1 MKHSHRSIL
10 SMLDDSLR
18 WTGIPARVADD
29 MSDNPSVDR
38 KHQPLRWSPLLIIA
52 FSCVLLILCLSW
64 AQKLDHVSPGAVV
77 GIVTGM
83 AVSMA
88 VSIMTGVLLIYTSGP
103 LGKPSREDDE
113 REAALRKDSFLFCLA
128 LLAGLNCLGQPIL
141 LIVSRW
147 QNWQTVHSAIVVFCV
162 LILNATL
169 LGTLPTLYASWN
181 FRQFPKE

>member
-1 MKHSHRSIL
+1 MKRSHRSIL
-10 SMLDDSLR
+10 SRLDDTLR

-38 KHQPLRWSPLLIIA
+38 NHRPLRWFPLFYIA
-52 FSCVLLILCLSW
+52 VTCVLLTVLCLR

-77 GIVTGM
+77 GIMTVMVLT
-83 AVSMA
+83 
-88 VSIMTGVLLIYTSGP
+88 IMTGVLLIYTSGP
-103 LGKPSREDDE
+103 LGKPSCEDDE
-113 REAALRKDSFLFCLA
+113 REAALRKDSFLFCLG

-141 LIVSRW
+141 LIVSH
-147 QNWQTVHSAIVVFCV
+147 WQTAHSAIVTFSA

-181 FRQFPKE
+181 FRKLPKE